1 MKFHAFILVF
11 VMATPFAL
19 AANPPVAKPAT
30 ASVLPAEFGGWQASP
45 IAHSADAAVADPA
58 NAALLKEYG
67 FTDFSGAT
75 YTRNNNEKLIIHAA
89 RFADASGAYGA
100 FTFYRSRPMQEE
112 KIGERAAFMQNRVL
126 FFRANILVDATFQQL
141 TAMSAAEL
149 RELASD
155 LPIPAGSAAN
165 LPSLPAD
172 LPQDGSISN
181 TIKYVLGPIGLQ
193 AAAAPIPATLVNF
206 GASAEVVLQNYEN
219 PNGESALTIVS
230 YPTPQ
235 LAAQALR
242 QLDAAHETLPAPIF
256 DKRTGPLVVIAS
268 GPLSERQGN
277 ALLSKV
283 NYEANVTW
291 NENTYRSK
299 KDNVGNLVVNVLLLC
314 GIIGALCLV
323 SGIAFG
329 SIRLLAQRVLPG
341 KVFDRPED
349 VEFISLHLEESNSK
363 SSEKA
368 VRRR

>member
-1 MKFHAFILVF
+1 MKRFPLTLALVLA
-11 VMATPFAL
+11 ATFAL
-19 AANPPVAKPAT
+19 AAAPAKPAV

-45 IAHSADAAVADPA
+45 IQHSVDPAIADPA
-58 NAALLKEYG
+58 NVALLKEYG

-75 YTRNNNEKLIIHAA
+75 YSRNNNEKLVIHAA

-100 FTFYRSRPMQEE
+100 FTFYRSRSMKEE
-112 KIGERAAFMQNRVL
+112 KIGERAAFTQNRVL

-349 VEFISLHLEESNSK
+349 VEFIALHLEEVNPK
-363 SSEKA
+363 SGKNH
-368 VRRR
+368 VR